1 MEDHSG
7 MERSGSYSS
16 KALQSRE
23 CCQGSD
29 ECHKRRWSAYPLVY
43 NEDYQTALHLLCQDS
58 ACSVDS
64 VQDLIAVQPE
74 DLERKDFYGRTVRYQ
89 GNQL

>member
-1 MEDHSG
+1 MEIHSG
-7 MERSGSYSS
+7 MKRSGSYSS
-16 KALQSRE
+16 EALRSCE

-29 ECHKRRWSAYPLVY
+29 ECHKRRYSDNPLVD
-43 NEDYQTALHLLCQDS
+43 NEDGQTALHLLCQDS

-74 DLERKDFYGRTVRYQ
+74 ALERKDLYGRTVRYQ
-89 GNQL
+89 RNQL